1 MTTREQA
8 WVYQQEQPDD
18 ILIVGKMKREPNG
31 IQHLLYPVILPN
43 HKENE
48 AFYNMTEDEKDALNE
63 NYLSQ
68 NNL

>member
-1 MTTREQA
+1 MNTREQA

-31 IQHLLYPVILPN
+31 LKQLLYPVILPN
-43 HKENE
+43 HEENE

-63 NYLSQ
+63 KYLKAMG
-68 NNL
+68 L